1 VDEMVTR
8 TGSRR
13 RKAKKKLT
21 KEKREKG
28 KLSLTRYFAKFSE
41 GDNVVLKAEPSIH
54 GGTYHVRFHGK
65 QGTVKQKQGRC
76 YAVSI
81 MDGSKQ
87 KTLIVHPVHLK
98 RSK

>member
-1 VDEMVTR
+1 MVTR
-8 TGSRR
+8 TGSSR

-21 KEKREKG
+21 KDKRERG
-28 KLSLTRYFAKFSE
+28 KLSLTKYFAKFSE
-41 GDNVVLKAEPSIH
+41 GDKVVLKAEPSVH
-54 GGTYHVRFHGK
+54 KGTYHTRFHGK
-65 QGTVKQKQGRC
+65 QGIVKAKQGRC

-81 MDGSKQ
+81 KDGSKQ